1 MLKPFSKET
10 ILNVKNWQLKKYIG
24 LLINNNNYKFFWF
37 YLQKTFKIIEE
48 CTYSPGEMIF
58 TEGEAD
64 DPAIFVVVQGKVE
77 IFHSN
82 PLKAGNEKSTSGN
95 GLAPS

>member
-1 MLKPFSKET
+1 LNKKN
-10 ILNVKNWQLKKYIG
+10 ILIW
-24 LLINNNNYKFFWF
+24 FFF
-37 YLQKTFKIIEE
+37 VQKTFKIIEE
-48 CTYSPGEMIF
+48 CSYSPGEMIF
-58 TEGEAD
+58 TEGDAE